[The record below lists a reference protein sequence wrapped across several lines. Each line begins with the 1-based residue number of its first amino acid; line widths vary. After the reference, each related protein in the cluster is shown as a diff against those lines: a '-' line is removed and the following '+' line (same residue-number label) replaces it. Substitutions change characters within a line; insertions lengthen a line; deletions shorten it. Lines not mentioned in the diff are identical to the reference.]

1 MNTKILICLVAL
13 AITFAFALFVIYS
26 IIKINKFLVKQKK
39 TNKDVQLNQK
49 DIKAQLNNLFKRE
62 SLSYTLNEHDKNI
75 IIDEVYN
82 CIRLNE
88 EENKTTINQQQL
100 QKEPKVSKVKY
111 PPSITKSG
119 FPDNLSDK
127 QNDSYFRFFEIEG
140 DNASFDFCGNNIER
154 AIANKVEIEQAC
166 EIVSLGSDS
175 DFKPNKVEN
184 LEKGTVT
191 LRDGKW
197 EITKKAKINFK

>member
-1 MNTKILICLVAL
+1 MNTKVLICLVAL
-13 AITFAFALFVIYS
+13 AINIAFALFVIYS
-26 IIKINKFLVKQKK
+26 LVKINKLLVKQKK
-39 TNKDVQLNQK
+39 TINDVQRNQK
-49 DIKAQLNNLFKRE
+49 DIKEQLNNLFKKE
-62 SLSYTLNEHDKNI
+62 KLSYALNEEDKNI
-75 IIDEVYN
+75 IIDEIYH

-100 QKEPKVSKVKY
+100 EKEPKVSKVKY

-166 EIVSLGSDS
+166 EIVSIGSEPS
-175 DFKPNKVEN
+175 KVEN

-197 EITKKAKINFK
+197 EVTKKAKINFN

>member
-1 MNTKILICLVAL
+1 MNTKVLICLVAL
-13 AITFAFALFVIYS
+13 AINIAFALFVIYS
-26 IIKINKFLVKQKK
+26 LVKINKLLVKQKK
-39 TNKDVQLNQK
+39 TINDVQRNQK
-49 DIKAQLNNLFKRE
+49 DIKEQLNNLFKKE
-62 SLSYTLNEHDKNI
+62 KLSYALNEEDKNI
-75 IIDEVYN
+75 IIDEIYH

-100 QKEPKVSKVKY
+100 EKEPKASKVKY

-166 EIVSLGSDS
+166 EIVSIGSEPS
-175 DFKPNKVEN
+175 KVEN

-197 EITKKAKINFK
+197 EVTKKAKINFN

>member
-1 MNTKILICLVAL
+1 MSTEKLICIAAL
-13 AITFAFALFVIYS
+13 AISIAFAIFAIYT
-26 IIKINKFLVKQKK
+26 IIKFSKFIKKQKR
-39 TNKDVQLNQK
+39 TNNDIQLNLR
-49 DIKAQLNNLFKRE
+49 DIKAQLNYQLKNER
-62 SLSYTLNEHDKNI
+62 LSRDLNEHDKNN

-88 EENKTTINQQQL
+88 EEKQQKNLIINQQYL
-100 QKEPKVSKVKY
+100 EKEPSVSKVKY

-166 EIVSLGSDS
+166 EIVSQGSDPS
-175 DFKPNKVEN
+175 KVEN

-197 EITKKAKINFK
+197 EVIKKAKINFK

>member
-13 AITFAFALFVIYS
+13 AISIAFALFVIYS
-26 IIKINKFLVKQKK
+26 LIKINKFLVKQKK
-39 TNKDVQLNQK
+39 TNNDIQLNQK
-49 DIKAQLNNLFKRE
+49 NIKAQLNNLFKKER
-62 SLSYTLNEHDKNI
+62 LSYVLNEQDKNI

-82 CIRLNE
+82 CIRLSE
-88 EENKTTINQQQL
+88 EENKTIINQQQL
-100 QKEPKVSKVKY
+100 EKEPNVSKVKY

-127 QNDSYFRFFEIEG
+127 QNESYYRFYNIEG
-140 DNASFDFCGNNIER
+140 DKANFDFCGIDIQR
-154 AIANKVEIEQAC
+154 TIANKVEIEQAC
-166 EIVSLGSDS
+166 EIVSQVSYPS
-175 DFKPNKVEN
+175 KVEN

-197 EITKKAKINFK
+197 EVTKKAKINFK